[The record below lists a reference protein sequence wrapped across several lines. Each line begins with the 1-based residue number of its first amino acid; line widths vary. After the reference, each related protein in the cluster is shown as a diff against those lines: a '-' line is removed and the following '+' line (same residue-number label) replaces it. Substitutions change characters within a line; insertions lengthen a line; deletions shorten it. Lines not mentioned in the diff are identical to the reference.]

1 MQVFTITKRF
11 TIPVGHRLSKHLGRC
26 KNWHGHNFDIMV
38 SVSSH
43 ELNENDMVIDFS
55 DLKAVVQSVIDEW
68 DHCLLLNKND
78 PMAQNDE
85 FRNQFRIIAF
95 DFDPTAEQM
104 AKVLYRT
111 IGLRLFERHN
121 LIIEGITVYENE
133 NSSATY
139 QEIDHGSYQ
148 DVSHE

>member
-1 MQVFTITKRF
+1 
-11 TIPVGHRLSKHLGRC
+11 
-26 KNWHGHNFDIMV
+26 
-38 SVSSH
+38 
-43 ELNENDMVIDFS
+43 MVIDFS

-68 DHCLLLNKND
+68 DHCLLVNKND
-78 PMAQNDE
+78 PMAKNDE

-139 QEIDHGSYQ
+139 QEIDHG
-148 DVSHE
+148 